1 MEVLSRKTLKS
12 LLPSTIIILV
22 LTAFTLCSSSAST
35 PVLSILSLTAAAN
48 KKSYYIRERVIIS
61 GEVHQN
67 GQPLTD
73 CLISIEAR
81 NPRNDPLLYRT
92 IPIGNSSQIWAIEI
106 KNVFLKDLYGNLT
119 DTTTINSLVQ
129 LYATVQNIL
138 LNEVDIVITATVLD
152 GNSIP
157 IFAGWHKTSMSPGL
171 TQTFSWSVYIPEWA
185 YSGKAQA
192 FINVYTDFP
201 KNHGTPHTPE
211 TQYVFYIT
219 RNPELKYPYS
229 QLPETYSSQP
239 GEYET
244 NFRVSPDSY
253 TLPGSYS
260 IYVTAMLSPLY
271 KTYNSTSYNLD
282 SYSCPPQASFT
293 YSPLQIYANMTV
305 EFDGS
310 SSSAEGYNDTII
322 CYEWNINDPNDPQH
336 IVNMGNFTNP
346 PDATAMHAF
355 EYPGT
360 FTVELNVTDNEGLW
374 STTSKPVIVLPE
386 YGPTAN
392 FTWTP
397 PTPNVNDTVTFDASS
412 STTGWSAQI
421 VDYAQITTYKWNF
434 SDGIVV
440 TVYTSMISHMF
451 IDPGNFTVELTITD
465 SVGRTDSISKTVE
478 VQNKTR
484 KIYDIAEP
492 YGKIDMRDVSKVA
505 RAFGSEPGDDNWDPE
520 ADITGPTSGVPDGKV
535 DMRDV
540 SLVARHFGE
549 EY

>member
-1 MEVLSRKTLKS
+1 MEVLRKKAIK
-12 LLPSTIIILV
+12 LLLLSTIIVLV
-22 LTAFTLCSSSAST
+22 LTAFTLYSSSAST
-35 PVLSILSLTAAAN
+35 PTLSVLSVTVGAN
-48 KKSYYIRERVIIS
+48 KKSYYIREPVIIG
-61 GEVHQN
+61 GEVLQD

-81 NPRNDPLLYRT
+81 NPRDDSLLYRT
-92 IPIGNSSQIWAIEI
+92 IPIGNPSQIWATEI
-106 KNVFLKDLYGNLT
+106 KNVFLKDFYGNLT

-129 LYATVQNIL
+129 LYATVQNTL
-138 LNEVDIVITATVLD
+138 LNTIDIVITATVLD

-157 IFAGWHKTSMSPGL
+157 IFAGWHKTSMSAGM
-171 TQTFSWSVYIPEWA
+171 TQTFSWSIYIPEWA

-192 FINVYTDFP
+192 FINVYNDFP
-201 KNHGTPHTPE
+201 KNGGTPHTLE
-211 TQYVFYIT
+211 TQHVFYIT

-229 QLPETYSSQP
+229 KLPETYSSQP

-244 NFRVSPDSY
+244 SFKVSPDRY

-260 IYVTAMLSPLY
+260 IYATVTSSPVF
-271 KTYNSTSYNLD
+271 KAYNSTSYNLD
-282 SYSCPPQASFT
+282 SYSCPPQAAFT
-293 YSPLQIYANMTV
+293 YSPLEILANMTV
-305 EFDGS
+305 TFDGS

-322 CYEWNINDPNDPQH
+322 CYEWNINDPYDPQH

-346 PDATAMHAF
+346 PDPTAEHAF
-355 EYPGT
+355 AYPGT

-374 STTSKPVIVLPE
+374 STTSKPITILPE

-392 FTWTP
+392 FIWTP
-397 PTPNVNDTVTFDASS
+397 PSPNVNETVTFDASS
-412 STTGWSAQI
+412 SEPGWSAQI
-421 VDYAQITTYKWNF
+421 ADYAQITAYKWNF

-440 TVYTSMISHMF
+440 TVNTSMIAHMF
-451 IDPGNFTVELTITD
+451 IDPGNFTAKLTITD
-465 SVGRTDSISKTVE
+465 SVGRTDSISKIVE
-478 VQNKTR
+478 VQNQTR

-492 YGKIDMRDVSKVA
+492 YGKIDMRDVAKVA
-505 RAFGSEPGDDNWDPE
+505 RAFGSKPGDDNWDPE